1 MTSTTLQAVRTG
13 EGPAPQADFGG
24 KYLTFRLADEDY
36 GVEILKVR
44 EIIGLM
50 KITAIPCMPAY
61 MKGVVNLRGK
71 VIPAIDL
78 RAKFGLPLAETT
90 DQSCIVVV
98 DVGCEIGI
106 LVDAVNEVQNIGA
119 ADIDPP
125 PRVAAAVD
133 TAFIRGMGKVGE
145 SVKILLEI
153 DQVLNAEQLDALLTT
168 AGQADGSEPPAGDP
182 DADSNGR
189 RTGGAG
195 SQNTAVARPAAKRTP
210 VRSAT

>member
-1 MTSTTLQAVRTG
+1 MTSTTLQAVRAGQRPTTD
-13 EGPAPQADFGG
+13 ADFGG

-50 KITAIPCMPAY
+50 KITAVPCMPPY

-106 LVDAVNEVQNIGA
+106 LVDAVNEVLNIDA
-119 ADIDPP
+119 AHIDPP
-125 PRVAAAVD
+125 PRMAATVD
-133 TAFIRGMGKVGE
+133 TAFIRGMGKIGE

-153 DQVLNAEQLDALLTT
+153 DRVLNAELLHELVATAAQADGTETT
-168 AGQADGSEPPAGDP
+168 AGT
-182 DADSNGR
+182 
-189 RTGGAG
+189 RT
-195 SQNTAVARPAAKRTP
+195 RT
-210 VRSAT
+210 